1 MCIFGGRRAPAP
13 TPLPP
18 PPPPPLPPAPTTP
31 PPDAVNQDVN
41 PQVET
46 DLDETGDKTQSQQ
59 AMGTNQLRIEKDP
72 PINNGSPLTPGSGGL
87 N

>member
-1 MCIFGGRRAPAP
+1 MCIFGSRRAPAP

-31 PPDAVNQDVN
+31 PPDAVNQDIN

-46 DLDETGDKTQSQQ
+46 DLDE
-59 AMGTNQLRIEKDP
+59 R
-72 PINNGSPLTPGSGGL
+72 
-87 N
+87 